1 MMVTIIAREGGA
13 GHYPEN
19 FPIVKGAVR
28 APSTNERVCAP
39 LLTIV
44 LQASITVPKIM
55 MMRGIMNWDAIGA
68 IGEIL
73 GAIAVVL
80 TLGYLAMQVRQT
92 NKIAQAESYGKII
105 DAHVGHHRVLSSRPG
120 MIDIWGRGLTDLGQ
134 LNADEYGMFH
144 SFIGPIVLEFQK
156 YLYLYR
162 SGLVPQATFDMF
174 ENDIVASLL
183 SPGGRTWPAA
193 RSSSARSPAGRP
205 RSSWYAAPAPPPP
218 GRAHS
223 TAPAAASRQCTT
235 GRRSEKSRT

>member
-1 MMVTIIAREGGA
+1 
-13 GHYPEN
+13 
-19 FPIVKGAVR
+19 
-28 APSTNERVCAP
+28 
-39 LLTIV
+39 
-44 LQASITVPKIM
+44 
-55 MMRGIMNWDAIGA
+55 MNWEAIGA

-80 TLGYLAMQVRQT
+80 TLGYLAMQIRQT

-162 SGLVPQATFDMF
+162 NGLVPQATFDMF

-183 SPGGRTWPAA
+183 SPGGRTWWESCKGKWPEV
-193 RSSSARSPAGRP
+193 SE
-205 RSSWYAAPAPPPP
+205 YLD
-218 GRAHS
+218 
-223 TAPAAASRQCTT
+223 
-235 GRRSEKSRT
+235 RRIIELDGVVTPSHLDFGGFLKRD